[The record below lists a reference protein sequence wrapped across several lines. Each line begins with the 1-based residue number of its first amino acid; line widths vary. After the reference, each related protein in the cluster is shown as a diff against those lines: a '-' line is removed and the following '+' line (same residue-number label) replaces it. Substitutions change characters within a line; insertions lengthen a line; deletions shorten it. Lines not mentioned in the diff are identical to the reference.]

1 MVLLAEGHLE
11 LPRLAERRL
20 DQALHALFRDNAHSD
35 ELRVTPLPRA
45 HRRDAPSLRRQVGP
59 DDLVL
64 RHHAVHARRA
74 HLRLVHQQRAQ
85 RALVV
90 GQRLDRLRVERDAA
104 GRVGGR
110 RVQLTPDQQGAQRR
124 VDGVLQLQQ
133 CPEDR

>member
-59 DDLVL
+59 DDLIL